1 MARNTRHDS
10 EMDLIVAPAT
20 APGRG
25 AVAIVRLSGHGA
37 IEAGA
42 AISGLNLKE
51 TEPGRMVLASLRH
64 PSTGVKLD
72 QSLVVAWKGPRSY
85 TGEDMVELHVHGSPA
100 VVEGV
105 LEAALLV
112 GARHATPG
120 EFTRRAF
127 LNGKLDLA
135 QAEAV
140 EALATSQT
148 ESARRAALTQLQGG
162 LSSEILTI
170 REELIRLTAM
180 LEAAVDYPEEDL
192 PETDKDLYNKTAE
205 AALTR
210 LLELE
215 ESYNRGRRLREGA
228 RLVFAGPPNAG
239 KSSLFNALL
248 RRERAIVSPHP
259 GTTRDTLEAVID
271 LKGIPL
277 TLVDTAGLRDNP
289 DEIEALGIQR
299 TREAVEEADLA
310 LFLVDASTP
319 AGKALGEYNQLH
331 HHPHL
336 LVYNK
341 IDNHPSAESLREL
354 DREFGSISGQRG
366 IHLSTKSRQGLTLL
380 EERIVAELTGNA
392 SEGGSEIMLTSRR
405 HVEAI
410 RRAVDALGAVLQGIR
425 DDLSPEFIVLDLQEA
440 LSQLD
445 SITGLR
451 EMDEDILDV
460 VFSTFCL
467 GK

>member
-1 MARNTRHDS
+1 MARNTRLDS
-10 EMDLIVAPAT
+10 DVDLIVAPAT

-25 AVAIVRLSGHGA
+25 AIAVIRLSGNGA
-37 IEAGA
+37 LEAGGKLA
-42 AISGLNLKE
+42 GSDLEKA
-51 TEPGRMVLASLRH
+51 EPGRLLLSKLRN
-64 PSTGVKLD
+64 PNSNQFLD

-85 TGEDMVELHVHGSPA
+85 TGEDMVEFHIHGSPA
-100 VVEGV
+100 VI
-105 LEAALLV
+105 EAVMEASLLA

-127 LNGKLDLA
+127 LNGKMDLA

-162 LSSEILTI
+162 LSKAVLSI
-170 REELIRLTAM
+170 RKELIRLTAM

-192 PETDKDLYNKTAE
+192 PEEDKDVYRRMVSDSMAGLA
-205 AALTR
+205 
-210 LLELE
+210 ELE

-228 RLVFAGPPNAG
+228 RLVFAGLPNAG

-310 LFLVDASTP
+310 LFLVDASATP
-319 AGKALGEYNQLH
+319 QESLAEYRQLH

-341 IDNHPSAESLREL
+341 IDSHPTSETLRNM
-354 DREFGSISGQRG
+354 DAVFGEISGQAG
-366 IHLSTKSRQGLTLL
+366 IHLSTKSRQGMTLL
-380 EERIVAELTGNA
+380 EERIIEELTGGA
-392 SEGGSEIMLTSRR
+392 SEGGSEVMLTSQR

-410 RRAVDALGAVLQGIR
+410 RRALDALGAVRQGI
-425 DDLSPEFIVLDLQEA
+425 DDGLSPEFVVMDLQEV

-445 SITGLR
+445 AVTGLR
-451 EMDEDILDV
+451 ELDEDILDV